1 MAPRIRRLLPRLLM
15 VIAVTVSVLVL
26 SFAQGS
32 AAPGLRNATVL
43 IIRHAEKPEVGREL
57 NARGEQ
63 RAAAYADYFDPL
75 KLNGQTLIPQRLI
88 ATADSAQS
96 IRPRQTLIPLSQR
109 LQLPIE
115 QPFANNDVDKLVNQ
129 LRASNQANTVLIA
142 WHHGHINKL
151 IAAFGGN
158 GPALIGQPKWPV
170 DVYDWLIVLRFDD
183 KGQLIES
190 RSEKVQEQLMP
201 GDLAASPGSCR
212 GCVVLSA
219 PAPPPCPLPCAGQGH

>member
-1 MAPRIRRLLPRLLM
+1 MAPMIRRLWPRLLM
-15 VIAVTVSVLVL
+15 VVAVIASVLAL
-26 SFAQGS
+26 SFAQGA

-43 IIRHAEKPEVGREL
+43 IVRHAEKPALGPQL
-57 NARGEQ
+57 NARGEA
-63 RAAAYADYFDPL
+63 RAAAYADYFTSL
-75 KLNGQTLIPQRLI
+75 QLEGEALTPQRLI

-96 IRPRQTLIPLSQR
+96 IRPRQTLIPLAQR

-115 QPFANNDVDKLVNQ
+115 QPFANNDVDKLVSL
-129 LRASNQANTVLIA
+129 LRKDNQAKTVLIA

-151 IAAFGGN
+151 IGAFGGN

-183 KGQLIES
+183 KGQLVES

-201 GDLAASPGSCR
+201 GDMAASPGR
-212 GCVVLSA
+212 
-219 PAPPPCPLPCAGQGH
+219 

>member
-1 MAPRIRRLLPRLLM
+1 M

-75 KLNGQTLIPQRLI
+75 TLSGQTLTPQRLI

-183 KGQLIES
+183 KGQLSES

-212 GCVVLSA
+212 GCAVLSA

>member
-1 MAPRIRRLLPRLLM
+1 MAPMIRRLWPRLLM
-15 VIAVTVSVLVL
+15 VVAVIASVLAL
-26 SFAQGS
+26 SFAQGA

-43 IIRHAEKPEVGREL
+43 IVRHAEKPALGPQL
-57 NARGEQ
+57 NARGEA
-63 RAAAYADYFDPL
+63 RAAAYADYFTSL
-75 KLNGQTLIPQRLI
+75 QLEGEALTPQRLI

-96 IRPRQTLIPLSQR
+96 IRPRQTLIPLAQR

-115 QPFANNDVDKLVNQ
+115 QPFANNDVDKLVSL
-129 LRASNQANTVLIA
+129 LRKDNQAKTVLIA

-151 IAAFGGN
+151 IGAFGGN

-183 KGQLIES
+183 KGQLVES

-201 GDLAASPGSCR
+201 GDMAASPR
-212 GCVVLSA
+212 R
-219 PAPPPCPLPCAGQGH
+219 

>member
-1 MAPRIRRLLPRLLM
+1 MAPMIRRLRPRLLM
-15 VIAVTVSVLVL
+15 VVAVIASVLAL
-26 SFAQGS
+26 SFAQGA

-43 IIRHAEKPEVGREL
+43 IVRHAEKPALGPQL
-57 NARGEQ
+57 NARGEA
-63 RAAAYADYFDPL
+63 RAAAYADYFTSL
-75 KLNGQTLIPQRLI
+75 QLEGEALTPQRLI

-96 IRPRQTLIPLSQR
+96 IRPRQTLIPLAQR

-115 QPFANNDVDKLVNQ
+115 QPFANNDVDKLVSL
-129 LRASNQANTVLIA
+129 LRKDNQAKTVLIA

-151 IAAFGGN
+151 IGAFGGN

-183 KGQLIES
+183 KGQLVES

-201 GDLAASPGSCR
+201 GDMAASPGR
-212 GCVVLSA
+212 
-219 PAPPPCPLPCAGQGH
+219 

>member
-1 MAPRIRRLLPRLLM
+1 MIRRLVPRLLM
-15 VIAVTVSVLVL
+15 VVAVTVSVLAL

-32 AAPGLRNATVL
+32 AAPGLRNVTVL
-43 IIRHAEKPEVGREL
+43 IVRHAEKPDVGREL
-57 NARGEQ
+57 NAQGQ
-63 RAAAYADYFDPL
+63 RRAMAYANYFVAL
-75 KLNGQTLIPQRLI
+75 KLRDETLTPQRLI

-115 QPFANNDVDKLVNQ
+115 QPFANNDVDKLVCL
-129 LRASNQANTVLIA
+129 LRKNNQAKTVLIA

-170 DVYDWLIVLRFDD
+170 GIYDWLIVLRFDD
-183 KGQLIES
+183 KGQLVES

-201 GDLAASPGSCR
+201 GDMAASPGR
-212 GCVVLSA
+212 
-219 PAPPPCPLPCAGQGH
+219 

>member
-1 MAPRIRRLLPRLLM
+1 MAPNVRRLLPRLLM
-15 VIAVTVSVLVL
+15 VAVVTVSVLVL
-26 SFAQGS
+26 SFAHGS
-32 AAPGLRNATVL
+32 GASGLRNTTVL
-43 IIRHAEKPEVGREL
+43 IVRHAEKPDVGREL
-57 NARGEQ
+57 NAQGQQ
-63 RAAAYADYFDPL
+63 RAAAYADYFTPL
-75 KLNGQTLIPQRLI
+75 KLRDETLIPQRLI
-88 ATADSAQS
+88 ATADSPQS

-115 QPFANNDVDKLVNQ
+115 QPFANNDVDKLVSQ
-129 LRASNQANTVLIA
+129 LRKDNQAKTVLIA

-183 KGQLIES
+183 KGQLLES

-201 GDLAASPGSCR
+201 GDVAGSPGN
-212 GCVVLSA
+212 
-219 PAPPPCPLPCAGQGH
+219 

>member
-1 MAPRIRRLLPRLLM
+1 MTPKVRRLLPRLLM
-15 VIAVTVSVLVL
+15 VAAVTASVLML

-32 AAPGLRNATVL
+32 AAPGLRNVTVL
-43 IIRHAEKPEVGREL
+43 IVRHAEKPEVGREL

-63 RAAAYADYFDPL
+63 RAAAYADYFTSLQLDD
-75 KLNGQTLIPQRLI
+75 QTLTPQRLI
-88 ATADSAQS
+88 ATADSPES

-115 QPFANNDVDKLVNQ
+115 QPYVNNDVDKLVSS
-129 LRASNQANTVLIA
+129 LRKNNQAKTVLIA

-151 IAAFGGN
+151 IAAFGGD

-183 KGQLIES
+183 KGQLMQS
-190 RSEKVQEQLMP
+190 RSEKVQEHLMP
-201 GDLAASPGSCR
+201 GDTAASP
-212 GCVVLSA
+212 A
-219 PAPPPCPLPCAGQGH
+219 H

>member
-1 MAPRIRRLLPRLLM
+1 MAVKVRMLLPRLL
-15 VIAVTVSVLVL
+15 VAVALTVAVLAL
-26 SFAQGS
+26 SYAQDS
-32 AAPGLRNATVL
+32 AAPGLRNVTVL

-63 RAAAYADYFDPL
+63 RAAAYADYFTSLQLDDQILTPH
-75 KLNGQTLIPQRLI
+75 RLI

-115 QPFANNDVDKLVNQ
+115 QPFANNDVDKLVSS
-129 LRASNQANTVLIA
+129 LRKSNQAKTVLIA
-142 WHHGHINKL
+142 WHHSHINKL
-151 IAAFGGN
+151 IAALGGD
-158 GPALIGQPKWPV
+158 GPMLIGQPKWPV

-183 KGQLIES
+183 KGHLIQS

-201 GDLAASPGSCR
+201 GD
-212 GCVVLSA
+212 V
-219 PAPPPCPLPCAGQGH
+219 AG

>member
-1 MAPRIRRLLPRLLM
+1 MAPMIRRLWPRLLM
-15 VIAVTVSVLVL
+15 VVAVIASVLAL
-26 SFAQGS
+26 SFAQGA

-43 IIRHAEKPEVGREL
+43 IVRHAEKPALGPQL
-57 NARGEQ
+57 NARGEA
-63 RAAAYADYFDPL
+63 RAAAYADYFTSL
-75 KLNGQTLIPQRLI
+75 QLEGEALTPQRLI

-96 IRPRQTLIPLSQR
+96 IRPRQTLIPLAQR

-115 QPFANNDVDKLVNQ
+115 QPFANNDVDKLVSL
-129 LRASNQANTVLIA
+129 LRKDNQAKTVLIA

-151 IAAFGGN
+151 IGAFGGN

-183 KGQLIES
+183 KGQLVES

-201 GDLAASPGSCR
+201 GDIADPSG
-212 GCVVLSA
+212 G
-219 PAPPPCPLPCAGQGH
+219 

>member
-1 MAPRIRRLLPRLLM
+1 MAPMIRRLLPRMLM
-15 VIAVTVSVLVL
+15 VVAVIASVLAL
-26 SFAQGS
+26 SFAQGA

-43 IIRHAEKPEVGREL
+43 IVRHAEKPALGPQL
-57 NARGEQ
+57 NARGEA
-63 RAAAYADYFDPL
+63 RAAAYADYFTSL
-75 KLNGQTLIPQRLI
+75 QLEGEALTPQRLI

-96 IRPRQTLIPLSQR
+96 IRPRQTLIPLAQR

-115 QPFANNDVDKLVNQ
+115 QPFANNDVDKLVSL
-129 LRASNQANTVLIA
+129 LRKDNQAKTVLIA

-151 IAAFGGN
+151 IGAFGGN

-183 KGQLIES
+183 KGQLVES

-201 GDLAASPGSCR
+201 GDMAASPGR
-212 GCVVLSA
+212 
-219 PAPPPCPLPCAGQGH
+219 